1 VAADL
6 GRMGAIVRSAGC
18 GLVVPPADARAHADA
33 LDRLL
38 GDPEEAAAMGAA
50 GRAAFLDGL
59 GFEPQAR
66 ALTSLYAEVLEP

>member
-1 VAADL
+1 
-6 GRMGAIVRSAGC
+6 
-18 GLVVPPADARAHADA
+18 
-33 LDRLL
+33 
-38 GDPEEAAAMGAA
+38 MGAA